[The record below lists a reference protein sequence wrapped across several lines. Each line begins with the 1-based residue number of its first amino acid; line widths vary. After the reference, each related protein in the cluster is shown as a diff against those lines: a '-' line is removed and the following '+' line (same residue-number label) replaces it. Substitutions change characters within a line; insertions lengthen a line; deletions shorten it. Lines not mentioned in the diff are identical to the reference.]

1 MRALLLFCA
10 FASIAR
16 ADEDAA
22 TKLSERAGPSV
33 VRVASVVAGE
43 DAGGG
48 TAFFVDAR
56 GIVATNHHVL
66 DGLARSGGDL
76 LAVLRD
82 GKRVKI
88 LGSLADDEPHDL
100 ALLRIEGD
108 NYPVL
113 PLAPS
118 ETVRAG
124 EPIML
129 IGSPFGLDQ
138 SVGTGLLSAV
148 RPDFPPEWKKSHA
161 EDKTAQ
167 GPLVQHNIALGPGSS
182 GSPLLDSETRV
193 VGVNHSF
200 IPGTD
205 VCFGAHVDAL
215 RALIAKTDLAAK
227 PKPIGHTRR
236 NLIISAIFFG
246 SVLLVLVVAG
256 LASRR
261 RRPTTVRH

>member
-1 MRALLLFCA
+1 MRALLLFSA
-10 FASIAR
+10 LASIAR

-22 TKLSERAGPSV
+22 TKLSDRVGPSV
-33 VRVASVVAGE
+33 MRVASVVAGE

-48 TAFFVDAR
+48 TAFVIDAR
-56 GIVATNHHVL
+56 GIVVTNHHVL
-66 DGLARSGGDL
+66 DGLARSGGEFV
-76 LAVLRD
+76 AVLRD

-100 ALLRIEGD
+100 ALLRVAGE

-118 ETVRAG
+118 ESVRAG

-161 EDKTAQ
+161 RDKKAQ
-167 GPLVQHNIALGPGSS
+167 GPFVQHNIALGPGSS
-182 GSPLLDSETRV
+182 GAPLVDGEGRV
-193 VGVNHSF
+193 VGINHSYMA
-200 IPGTD
+200 GTD
-205 VCFGAHVDAL
+205 VAFGAHVDAL
-215 RALIAKTDLAAK
+215 RALIAKTDLAAQ
-227 PKPIGHTRR
+227 PKPIGNTRR

-246 SVLLVLVVAG
+246 GVLAIVAIAS

-261 RRPTTVRH
+261 RGRKLVH